1 MSSEQSDEPGPDA
14 LVPAGNVGAVLDEVI
29 AAMGGARRE
38 GQHQMAAEVAAAL
51 DGGEHLLIQAGT
63 GTGKSLAYLIP
74 ALLHAVERE
83 ERAVVSTATLALQR
97 QVLGHDL
104 PLAAEALR
112 RHLPR
117 EPRVALL
124 KGWHNYLCV
133 HKIAGGYPTEED
145 NTLFDEPSA
154 PPSAE
159 DHPQKHDDT
168 LTAQVL
174 R

>member
-1 MSSEQSDEPGPDA
+1 
-14 LVPAGNVGAVLDEVI
+14 
-29 AAMGGARRE
+29 
-38 GQHQMAAEVAAAL
+38 
-51 DGGEHLLIQAGT
+51 
-63 GTGKSLAYLIP
+63 
-74 ALLHAVERE
+74 
-83 ERAVVSTATLALQR
+83 
-97 QVLGHDL
+97 
-104 PLAAEALR
+104 LR

-117 EPRVALL
+117 EPRVTLL

-168 LTAQVL
+168 LAAQVL
-174 R
+174 RLREWAKQTTTGDRDDLEPGVSNRAWRRVSLTKLECLGQRCPMLAECFPEHARSAAREADLVVTNHAMLGIAASGASKVLPEHEVLIVDEAHELTDRVTAQATAELSA